1 MIRMVRLAEGK
12 IELDPT
18 GRKAGR
24 GAYVCPDMDCIR
36 QMAKGKGLEKALGVG
51 PSPGFISKLE
61 SHVDG
66 IKRSS
71 K

>member
-1 MIRMVRLAEGK
+1 MIRMVRLAEGR

-36 QMAKGKGLEKALGVG
+36 QMAKRKSLEKALGVE
-51 PSPGFISKLE
+51 PSPSFISELE
-61 SHVDG
+61 DYVDV
-66 IKRSS
+66 IERSS